1 MQVSSQFTIAI
12 HMLSYI
18 ALYQHKEKITSDVL
32 AGSIEVNPVII
43 LLSRLKGA
51 GMITVHRGTGGTFLA
66 REPKDITLL
75 DVYEAVENL
84 KEEGLFHFHEH
95 PNLRC
100 PVGRDI
106 HHALDGKLAEVQKA
120 MEDKLAS
127 FTLSDVAWAVRI
139 VSQNFFPVCVKA
151 AALIMTKNLYL
162 FIENDYHKF

>member
-43 LLSRLKGA
+43 RRLLSRLKGA

-75 DVYEAVENL
+75 DVYEATENL

-95 PNLRC
+95 PNPRC

-127 FTLSDVAWAVRI
+127 FTLSDVVGDI
-139 VSQNFFPVCVKA
+139 KV
-151 AALIMTKNLYL
+151 
-162 FIENDYHKF
+162 

>member
-18 ALYQHKEKITSDVL
+18 ALYVV

-43 LLSRLKGA
+43 RRLLSRLKGA

-75 DVYEAVENL
+75 DVYEATENL

-95 PNLRC
+95 PNPRC

-127 FTLSDVAWAVRI
+127 FTLSDVAGDITV
-139 VSQNFFPVCVKA
+139 
-151 AALIMTKNLYL
+151 
-162 FIENDYHKF
+162 